1 MQKQTRRERREE
13 EARIVAEMDEA
24 MQSQTQDA
32 EAQTEEESKEA
43 KTPRRYMYDETTPQQ
58 IHCRRCKTLMENGV
72 CPVCGYRIYV
82 PMAKEK
88 RDKIRTIVAAV
99 CMVAFIVLFVLLQA
113 KKG

>member
-1 MQKQTRRERREE
+1 MKKKTTARERRAEE
-13 EARIVAEMDEA
+13 RKILVQMNEA
-24 MQSQTQDA
+24 MSEKQ
-32 EAQTEEESKEA
+32 E
-43 KTPRRYMYDETTPQQ
+43 KTPSEQSKKQQKKQQTRKYDDTMPEKV
-58 IHCRRCKTLMENGV
+58 HCKRCKTLMENGV